1 MSTYSFYDAS
11 ISLTQEAVES
21 LKSILKKGSEAPNA
35 ASLPEARIFEDMLP
49 LAFQVHFATDL
60 AQKLVA
66 RASGTEP
73 LTFENN
79 LKTFDE
85 FFDRI
90 DKTLEVLA
98 KADKDVVNKRVDE
111 IVTFGMGPTRE
122 GKLPTR
128 HYLSG
133 FILPNLFFHITTAY
147 NIMRKE
153 GVPLGKM
160 EYLAPFI
167 NKHMSV

>member
-21 LKSILKKGSEAPNA
+21 LKSILKKGAEAPNA

-49 LAFQVHFATDL
+49 LSFQVHFTTDL

-66 RASGTEP
+66 RTSGTEP

-111 IVTFGMGPTRE
+111 IVTFGMGPTKE
-122 GKLPTR
+122 GKLPIR

-133 FILPNLFFHITTAY
+133 FILPNLFFHIITAY

-153 GVPLGKM
+153 GVPLGKL
-160 EYLAPFI
+160 EYLAPFL
-167 NKHMSV
+167 NKHMSL

>member
-21 LKSILKKGSEAPNA
+21 LKSILKKGAEAPNA

-49 LAFQVHFATDL
+49 LSFQVHFTTDL

-111 IVTFGMGPTRE
+111 IVTFGLGPARE
-122 GKLPTR
+122 GKLPIR

-153 GVPLGKM
+153 GVPLGKLV
-160 EYLAPFI
+160 YLAPFL
-167 NKHMSV
+167 NKHMSL

>member
-11 ISLTQEAVES
+11 IPLTQEAVES

-49 LAFQVHFATDL
+49 LSFQVHFATDL

-98 KADKDVVNKRVDE
+98 KADKDVINKRVDE
-111 IVTFGMGPTRE
+111 IVTFGMGPKE

-153 GVPLGKM
+153 GVSLGKM
-160 EYLAPFI
+160 EYLTPFI